1 MGTRSREQARV
12 DSTRGLSPAMR
23 WTLATVGAVVTV
35 GLVAAAILFFTPP
48 APQPGS
54 AATATASATP
64 TTAGPRPDATPV
76 DGSEVQPPSDQ
87 SAPSDRLPPLP
98 MPTPLITAPLPETAS
113 ARGSLVDGFPSTVAG
128 PAPGADI
135 LDSSIASA
143 DTVMQ
148 VTLTARTD
156 ATHDEVIAHY
166 RSTWSALGLSDA
178 GGDAPLSYSDQFSS
192 ATLSFTPGS
201 GTGTVYVVFATLRT
215 E

>member
-1 MGTRSREQARV
+1 
-12 DSTRGLSPAMR
+12 MR
-23 WTLATVGAVVTV
+23 WTLAAVGAVVAV

-48 APQPGS
+48 TPPSG
-54 AATATASATP
+54 AAATTATASAAP
-64 TTAGPRPDATPV
+64 TAAGPRPDATPV
-76 DGSEVQPPSDQ
+76 DGSEVQPPADQ

-98 MPTPLITAPLPETAS
+98 MPTPLITAPLPETSS

-135 LDSSIASA
+135 LESSIASA

-156 ATHDEVIAHY
+156 ATQDEVIAHY

-178 GGDAPLSYSDQFSS
+178 GGEAPLAYTDQFSS